1 MAGLKTCYS
10 LKTCFRKQA
19 STLGGMVC
27 VCGGRDLVTFA
38 MSAFIT
44 TIAAKIKIKQ
54 TRSND

>member
-1 MAGLKTCYS
+1 MLLSQNVLSQTS
-10 LKTCFRKQA
+10 IVLQ
-19 STLGGMVC
+19 GGMVC
-27 VCGGRDLVTFA
+27 VCGGTDLVTFA